1 MLEKML
7 ILFALKKAVEKR
19 DFVVVV
25 VIVKLKSKHSV
36 IFSR

>member
-1 MLEKML
+1 MLDKML
-7 ILFALKKAVEKR
+7 ILFALKKAVEKK

-25 VIVKLKSKHSV
+25 ILKLKSKHRV